1 MRVDKREFVWGFS
14 KLSCA
19 GKTRTRVGFF
29 SQVAQAQQQANA
41 QTPQAQTGQQQ
52 VQVATQEAQQQQA
65 ANSPAVTQNTAATQ
79 QHTEYTP
86 FVGQVRH
93 KN

>member
-1 MRVDKREFVWGFS
+1 M
-14 KLSCA
+14 
-19 GKTRTRVGFF
+19 
-29 SQVAQAQQQANA
+29 NA

-65 ANSPAVTQNTAATQ
+65 ANSPAVTQNTAPTQ

-86 FVGQVRH
+86 FVGQVRY